1 MYKNIGKKI
10 KAVAKVFAW
19 IGIILFVL
27 IGLIMA
33 GVAGVMEGE
42 PGLIV
47 AGIIV
52 AVVGALVSWISS
64 FMVYGFVTISTLL
77 PDLCCIIEF
86 LFSSSCPQT
95 YFMKFTR
102 TSWSCHSPQYL
113 SPLFSG
119 IFIPL
124 SPFDM
129 MRFFLSASLF

>member
-64 FMVYGFVTISTLL
+64 FMVYGFGQLIDNS
-77 PDLCCIIEF
+77 DMI
-86 LFSSSCPQT
+86 
-95 YFMKFTR
+95 K
-102 TSWSCHSPQYL
+102 
-113 SPLFSG
+113 
-119 IFIPL
+119 
-124 SPFDM
+124 DM
-129 MRFFLSASLF
+129 MIHNYQA